1 MNINYYNPYVREE
14 LMLYHH
20 GVLGQKHGVRNGP
33 PYPLAAGAHSA
44 SEKKAGWKKSLY
56 ADGKSTHFSKKVEKY
71 VFKSEKKG
79 FNARRGKK
87 ALNLI
92 ERQKAKDTYQKRI
105 AERKGD
111 KEKAAISEKR
121 IKAGERKANE
131 IIKNLNDNGYTVSS
145 AKVLRD
151 ATYGKKV
158 AFRML
163 ANDSPAIPALHTL
176 YRRGA
181 NVVEGNRYK
190 VKGGK
195 SGERYAQKLTNPNR
209 KVKDLTKNKGLRYKL
224 HYAYSAIGGPS
235 QLNRVSSYQLAGK
248 SNNNRLKERG

>member
-20 GVLGQKHGVRNGP
+20 GRPGQKWGQRNGP
-33 PYPLAAGAHSA
+33 PYPLGASQISAA
-44 SEKKAGWKKSLY
+44 EKKVPGWKKSLY
-56 ADGKSTHFSKKVEKY
+56 ADGKSTHLSRRVEKA
-71 VFKSEKKG
+71 VSKGEAKG

-131 IIKNLNDNGYTVSS
+131 IIKKLNDNGYTVSS

-163 ANDSPAIPALHTL
+163 ANDSPVFPALHSL

-190 VKGGK
+190 VKGGER
-195 SGERYAQKLTNPNR
+195 GERYAQKLTNPNR

-224 HYAYSAIGGPS
+224 HYAYAAIGGPS
-235 QLNRVSSYQLAGK
+235 QLNRVSSY
-248 SNNNRLKERG
+248 RLVGR